1 MKDPPSSEEIEA
13 GEKAEHLFR
22 DFCDESGITYLY
34 VDQSSYNKSSRL
46 VREKA
51 ARPDF
56 LIMEPHK
63 MPLFVD
69 VKAHQFSTPDGE
81 PNFFLKDERY
91 QAVFLSV
98 KRDFLPLRRLQTLVG
113 VPVWL
118 AIFER
123 SGRRVRPEEMHLA
136 PVNAIND
143 FLRGQPRWQFMQ
155 IPLEC
160 CSTINLKRGGPL
172 NYDVKEETIQKF
184 VEMLSKYI
192 EEKGWEG

>member
-1 MKDPPSSEEIEA
+1 M
-13 GEKAEHLFR
+13 FR
-22 DFCDESGITYLY
+22 SFCDESAITYLY
-34 VDQSSYNKSSRL
+34 IDQSSYNKSSKL

-56 LIMEPHK
+56 LVMEPHK

-69 VKAHQFSTPDGE
+69 VKAHQLSTTDGE
-81 PNFFLKDERY
+81 PQFFLGNKRFE
-91 QAVFLSV
+91 AVFLSV

-123 SGRRVRPEEMHLA
+123 SGRSIRPEQMYVA
-136 PVNAIND
+136 PVNAIGD

-155 IPLEC
+155 VPLEC
-160 CSTINLKRGGPL
+160 CSTINLKKGGPL
-172 NYDVKEETIQKF
+172 NYDVKEDRIQKF
-184 VEMLSKYI
+184 VDMLSEYI
-192 EEKGWEG
+192 ADRGWEG

>member
-1 MKDPPSSEEIEA
+1 LKDSPSPEEIEA
-13 GEKAEHLFR
+13 GEKAEELFQ

-34 VDQSSYNKSSRL
+34 IDQSSYNKSSKL

-69 VKAHQFSTPDGE
+69 VKAHQLTTPAGE
-81 PNFFLKDERY
+81 PNFFLGDQRFE
-91 QAVFLSV
+91 AVFLSV

-113 VPVWL
+113 IPVWL

-123 SGRRVRPEEMHLA
+123 SGRRVRPEQMYLA
-136 PVNAIND
+136 PVNSLND
-143 FLRGQPRWQFMQ
+143 FLRGQPKWQFMQ
-155 IPLEC
+155 VPLEC
-160 CSTINLKRGGPL
+160 CSTVNLKKGGPL
-172 NYDVKEETIQKF
+172 NYDVKDDRIQKF
-184 VEMLSKYI
+184 VEMLNKYI